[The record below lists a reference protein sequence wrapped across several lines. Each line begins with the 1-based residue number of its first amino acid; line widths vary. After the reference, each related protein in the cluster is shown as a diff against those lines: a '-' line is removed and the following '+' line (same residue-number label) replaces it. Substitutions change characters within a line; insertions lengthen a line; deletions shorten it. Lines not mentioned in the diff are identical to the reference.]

1 MKFAG
6 TAASFT
12 VVNDGQI
19 NATVPPGAV
28 NGQISVTTVTG
39 IGTSASSFYCAH
51 STPTITSFTPTTG
64 PNGTQVT
71 ITGLN
76 LANASTVTI
85 ANVAATITSNSATQ
99 ILATVNAVSPAQG
112 LVVVTTPGG
121 STDSS
126 ALTPQNFTVPI
137 TPPPPS
143 ITSFSP
149 TSGAVNTLVTI
160 NGVNFTGTNNVS
172 FNGVTAVFTFVN
184 DSQVTATV
192 PAGATTG
199 PISLT
204 NGSGTTNTSNLTPPS
219 FTVSNGNRIK
229 DITFEA
235 GSLTGTSGFGST
247 SGTVTLETA
256 SPIKGADS
264 MTINGANSI
273 GTQAYTA
280 TDEIFISLYVRLPA
294 IPTSQV
300 RVIRITDGGTS
311 VGAITLDTTGK
322 ITLRSS
328 TTSLGASSTALT
340 AGTVYRIGIHQKKGT
355 GSNGVLEGFLATGD
369 AAFAAPFATN
379 SAQTFTTQADSVQI
393 GSSTGTV
400 ATATFD
406 DIRLDTGAMPGP
418 SIP

>member
-1 MKFAG
+1 
-6 TAASFT
+6 
-12 VVNDGQI
+12 
-19 NATVPPGAV
+19 
-28 NGQISVTTVTG
+28 
-39 IGTSASSFYCAH
+39 
-51 STPTITSFTPTTG
+51 
-64 PNGTQVT
+64 
-71 ITGLN
+71 
-76 LANASTVTI
+76 
-85 ANVAATITSNSATQ
+85 
-99 ILATVNAVSPAQG
+99 
-112 LVVVTTPGG
+112 
-121 STDSS
+121 
-126 ALTPQNFTVPI
+126 
-137 TPPPPS
+137 
-143 ITSFSP
+143 
-149 TSGAVNTLVTI
+149 VTI

-204 NGSGTTNTSNLTPPS
+204 TGSGSTNTNNLNPAN
-219 FTVSNGNRIK
+219 FTVGAATRVK

-294 IPTSQV
+294 IPTGQV

-311 VGAITLDTTGK
+311 VGAITLETTGK

-379 SAQTFTTQADSVQI
+379 SVQIFTTQADSVQI